1 MPTSNDDDNHRADDS
16 DTDEEY
22 ARRAAEIDRRIGSA
36 PPWSPLVH
44 GSDGGGYRDFLD
56 GRPVMHGA
64 LLELQAF
71 DYVRD
76 PADPAE
82 ERRRRLDRGILVS
95 YETTWRGT
103 GRQVV
108 LYLRTGGHAFTA
120 DADESMRFR
129 WPAAKD

>member
-1 MPTSNDDDNHRADDS
+1 MPISNDDDHHHTDDS

-22 ARRAAEIDRRIGSA
+22 ARRAAEIERRIGSA
-36 PPWSPLVH
+36 LSWSPLVH

-56 GRPVMHGA
+56 GRPVSHGA

-71 DYVRD
+71 DYVKD
-76 PADPAE
+76 PADPTE

-95 YETTWRGT
+95 YETEWRGK

-108 LYLRTGGHAFTA
+108 LYLRTGGHTFTT
-120 DADESMRFR
+120 DADDSMRFR
-129 WPAAKD
+129 WPTEDD